1 MFTRW
6 MKIMLSV
13 VVFGTMVACSQ
24 NTNFRSARGMGGV
37 TGDTG
42 VTGSGSSNC
51 GNTTQATGRVY
62 DGGGSASSETFEQRV
77 KGLLSASID
86 PSYFGTI
93 SGDNSNASTGVSME
107 GRISYDSSGNLNVS
121 QTNLKLTVTDSYVG
135 QTDSTG
141 AVVQAYPMGFS
152 TASSGAVNLAAKTFS
167 VVFKDNYGEITVTG
181 SFSGSIATGTI
192 SYANYQTAV
201 AGKNPSSGNLG
212 SFQISTCS
220 FVY

>member
-1 MFTRW
+1 MFTQL

-24 NTNFRSARGMGGV
+24 NTDLRSARA
-37 TGDTG
+37 TGIATG
-42 VTGSGSSNC
+42 VTGSGSSSC
-51 GNTTQATGRVY
+51 GTTTQTTGRIY
-62 DGGGSASSETFEQRV
+62 DGGGTSSYTFEQRV
-77 KGLLSASID
+77 KGLLSSSID

-93 SGDNSNASTGVSME
+93 SGSSSSTSTGVSME
-107 GRISYDSSGNLNVS
+107 GHIAFDSSGNLNIS

-141 AVVQAYPMGFS
+141 AVVQAYPINFS
-152 TASSGAVNLAAKTFS
+152 SASSGTVNLSAKTFS

-181 SFSGSIATGTI
+181 SFSSSMATGTV

-201 AGKNPSSGNLG
+201 AGNYPSSGTLG